1 MEDMIEALQIYF
13 SRANAWTPLWVTLKT
28 GIAATFITFF
38 TGLFAAARVMRLP
51 SGKKAVADSILTLP
65 IVLPPTVVGFVLLLL
80 FSRNRLLGKTLNL
93 AFGVVIPGT
102 WAACVIAAVVISF
115 PLMYRNTRAAF
126 EQMDVTMIYAA
137 RTLGLSEW
145 EIFWKISVPNA
156 LPGIASGTVLAFAR
170 AIGEYGATS
179 MFAGNILGK
188 TSTISQ
194 QIAVQMVNDNGLI
207 AGFWSI
213 LIVVISVCVVF
224 LMNRFSGRMNFP
236 GRWG

>member
-126 EQMDVTMIYAA
+126 EHDDLCGPYTGVVRMGHFLENQCAECTAGDCFGNGAGICPGDRRIRSHIHVCRKY
-137 RTLGLSEW
+137 S
-145 EIFWKISVPNA
+145 WKNK
-156 LPGIASGTVLAFAR
+156 
-170 AIGEYGATS
+170 YH
-179 MFAGNILGK
+179 
-188 TSTISQ
+188 
-194 QIAVQMVNDNGLI
+194 
-207 AGFWSI
+207 
-213 LIVVISVCVVF
+213 
-224 LMNRFSGRMNFP
+224 FSADCCSDGQ
-236 GRWG
+236 

>member
-102 WAACVIAAVVISF
+102 WAACVITAVVISF

-213 LIVVISVCVVF
+213 LIVAISVCVVF

>member
-80 FSRNRLLGKTLNL
+80 FSRNRLLGKTLNR
-93 AFGVVIPGT
+93 AVGVVIPGT
-102 WAACVIAAVVISF
+102 WAACVIAAMVISF

-194 QIAVQMVNDNGLI
+194 QIAVQMGNDNGLI

-213 LIVVISVCVVF
+213 LIVAISVCVAF

>member
-102 WAACVIAAVVISF
+102 WAACVIVAVVISF

-213 LIVVISVCVVF
+213 LIVAISVCVVF

>member
-13 SRANAWTPLWVTLKT
+13 SRATAWTPLWVTLKT

-194 QIAVQMVNDNGLI
+194 QIAVQMGNDNGLI

-213 LIVVISVCVVF
+213 LIVAISVCVVF

>member
-1 MEDMIEALQIYF
+1 
-13 SRANAWTPLWVTLKT
+13 
-28 GIAATFITFF
+28 
-38 TGLFAAARVMRLP
+38 
-51 SGKKAVADSILTLP
+51 
-65 IVLPPTVVGFVLLLL
+65 
-80 FSRNRLLGKTLNL
+80 
-93 AFGVVIPGT
+93 
-102 WAACVIAAVVISF
+102 
-115 PLMYRNTRAAF
+115 
-126 EQMDVTMIYAA
+126 MIYAA

-213 LIVVISVCVVF
+213 LIVAISVCVVF

>member
-156 LPGIASGTVLAFAR
+156 LPGIASGTVLAFAGR
-170 AIGEYGATS
+170 SANTEPHPCLPEIFLEKQVPFLSRLLFRWS
-179 MFAGNILGK
+179 MTTVL
-188 TSTISQ
+188 SP
-194 QIAVQMVNDNGLI
+194 V
-207 AGFWSI
+207 
-213 LIVVISVCVVF
+213 
-224 LMNRFSGRMNFP
+224 SGRFLLWP
-236 GRWG
+236 YRYVLCF

>member
-93 AFGVVIPGT
+93 AVGVVIPGT

-213 LIVVISVCVVF
+213 LIVAISVCVVF

>member
-102 WAACVIAAVVISF
+102 WAACVIAAMVISF

-145 EIFWKISVPNA
+145 EIFWKI
-156 LPGIASGTVLAFAR
+156 
-170 AIGEYGATS
+170 GEYGATS

-194 QIAVQMVNDNGLI
+194 QIAVQMGNDNGLI

-213 LIVVISVCVVF
+213 LIVAISVCVAF

>member
-93 AFGVVIPGT
+93 SFGVVIPGT
-102 WAACVIAAVVISF
+102 
-115 PLMYRNTRAAF
+115 
-126 EQMDVTMIYAA
+126 
-137 RTLGLSEW
+137 
-145 EIFWKISVPNA
+145 
-156 LPGIASGTVLAFAR
+156 
-170 AIGEYGATS
+170 
-179 MFAGNILGK
+179 
-188 TSTISQ
+188 
-194 QIAVQMVNDNGLI
+194 
-207 AGFWSI
+207 
-213 LIVVISVCVVF
+213 
-224 LMNRFSGRMNFP
+224 
-236 GRWG
+236 

>member
-102 WAACVIAAVVISF
+102 WVACVIAAVVISF

-194 QIAVQMVNDNGLI
+194 QIAVQMGNDNGLI

-213 LIVVISVCVVF
+213 LIVAISVCVVF